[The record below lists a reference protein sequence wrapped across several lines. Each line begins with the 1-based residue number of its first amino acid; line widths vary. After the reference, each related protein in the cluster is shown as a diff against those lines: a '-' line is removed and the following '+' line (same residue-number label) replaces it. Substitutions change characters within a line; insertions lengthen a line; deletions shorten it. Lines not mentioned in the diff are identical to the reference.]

1 VRRIFEHFG
10 YKVAKLDRV
19 RFAHLTK
26 KDLPRG
32 HFRHLTDEEVNFLRM
47 NA

>member
-1 VRRIFEHFG
+1 
-10 YKVAKLDRV
+10 VAKLDRV